1 MLVDIWPWTIKF
13 RVIFLYE
20 RWLAVFN
27 AKNDAADVPWKE
39 RQKHQSVHQI
49 RQTIH
54 QKHQKIRQKRQ
65 SVCGVIGASHMNLYE
80 RINDV

>member
-1 MLVDIWPWTIKF
+1 MLVDIWPWANKF

-20 RWLAVFN
+20 RWLAVFK

-39 RQKHQSVHQI
+39 RQKRQSVHQI

-54 QKHQKIRQKRQ
+54 QKHQKIRQKHQ

>member
-1 MLVDIWPWTIKF
+1 MAQLGKTLFENSI
-13 RVIFLYE
+13 
-20 RWLAVFN
+20 AVFN

-49 RQTIH
+49 RQSVH
-54 QKHQKIRQKRQ
+54 QKHQTLRQKRQ
-65 SVCGVIGASHMNLYE
+65 SVCGEIGASHTNLYE

>member
-1 MLVDIWPWTIKF
+1 MLLEWPWTNKF
-13 RVIFLYE
+13 RVIFFEKLI
-20 RWLAVFN
+20 AVFN

-39 RQKHQSVHQI
+39 RQKRQSVHQI

>member
-1 MLVDIWPWTIKF
+1 MLVDIWPWAIKF

-27 AKNDAADVPWKE
+27 AKNDADDVPWKE
-39 RQKHQSVHQI
+39 RQKHQSVRQI
-49 RQTIH
+49 RQSVH
-54 QKHQKIRQKRQ
+54 QKHQTIRQKRQ
-65 SVCGVIGASHMNLYE
+65 SVCGEIGASHTKLYE